1 MAVMPN
7 ASNYAFDATA
17 PSDVSSLNRT
27 SGRDSSLAKFA
38 SGAGTYL
45 FLGAGTL
52 LPLVEDGK
60 DGQQHAIRTADALIS
75 STIIAEGLKR
85 VVHKKRPD
93 GSDYQS
99 FPSGHATAVF
109 AVATMQAHYH
119 PKQAILWYAGATAI
133 SASRVT
139 LRKHDTFDVLAGA
152 ALGYAGARLELGQ
165 NRGLILRPFVHQ
177 GAPDNRVTGVSVSKS
192 F

>member
-1 MAVMPN
+1 MPN
-7 ASNYAFDATA
+7 ASNYAFDATS
-17 PSDVSSLNRT
+17 PSDESSLNRK
-27 SGRDSSLAKFA
+27 SGHDSSLAKFA

-85 VVHKKRPD
+85 VVHKRRPD

-99 FPSGHATAVF
+99 FPSGHATAIF

-119 PKQAILWYAGATAI
+119 PKQAIFWYAGATAI

-165 NRGLILRPFVHQ
+165 SCGLILRPFVRQ
-177 GAPDNRVTGVSVSKS
+177 SAPDNRVTGMSISKS

>member
-1 MAVMPN
+1 MPN
-7 ASNYAFDATA
+7 ASNYAFDSTEL
-17 PSDVSSLNRT
+17 SNGLSFNRT
-27 SGRDSSLAKFA
+27 KGHDPSWAKFA

-85 VVHKKRPD
+85 IVHKRRPD
-93 GSDYQS
+93 DSDNQS

-119 PKQAILWYAGATAI
+119 PKRAVLWYAGATAI

-139 LRKHDTFDVLAGA
+139 LHKHYTVDVLAGA
-152 ALGYAGARLELGQ
+152 ALGFVGARLELGQ

-177 GAPDNRVTGVSVSKS
+177 SAPDNRVTGMSLSKS

>member
-1 MAVMPN
+1 MPN
-7 ASNYAFDATA
+7 ASNYAFDATS
-17 PSDVSSLNRT
+17 PSDVLSLSSTN
-27 SGRDSSLAKFA
+27 GRDPSWAKFA

-75 STIIAEGLKR
+75 STIIAEGLKQ
-85 VVHKKRPD
+85 VVHKRRPD
-93 GSDYQS
+93 GSDNQS

-119 PKQAILWYAGATAI
+119 PKQAVLWYAGATAI
-133 SASRVT
+133 AASRVK
-139 LRKHDTFDVLAGA
+139 LHKHYTVDVLAGA
-152 ALGYAGARLELGQ
+152 ALGFAGARLELRQ
-165 NRGLILRPFVHQ
+165 NRGLILRPFVRQ
-177 GAPDNRVTGVSVSKS
+177 SAPDNRVTGMSLSKS